1 MDKEIENSIIIFTVL
16 QELRRAIL
24 HHESSDVRLFS
35 QELINKI
42 NYEID
47 IWEKSVET

>member
-1 MDKEIENSIIIFTVL
+1 MDMEIRNDIIIFTVL
-16 QELRRAIL
+16 QELKRASI
-24 HHESSDVRLFS
+24 HHESSNVRLFS

-47 IWEKSVET
+47 NWEKSVAT